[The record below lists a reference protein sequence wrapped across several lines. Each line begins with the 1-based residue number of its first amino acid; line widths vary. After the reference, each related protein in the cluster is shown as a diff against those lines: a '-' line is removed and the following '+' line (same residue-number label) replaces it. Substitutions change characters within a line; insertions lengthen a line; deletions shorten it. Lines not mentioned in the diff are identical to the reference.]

1 MKKWIT
7 IISLITIIGFAF
19 YIFTEAKHL
28 DTGYIISVTDNNIWL
43 VRDSEENIQG
53 KTEKD
58 LREIYK
64 FKGTFYDTTRI
75 PTFTKE
81 RLQVGQKLRVLS
93 DGISDKSSPSQ
104 NEATFIFI
112 SAS

>member
-7 IISLITIIGFAF
+7 IISLIAIIGFAF

-28 DTGYIISVTDNNIWL
+28 DTGYIISVTENDIWL

-53 KTEKD
+53 KTERE

-81 RLQVGQKLRVLS
+81 SLQVGQKVRVFS
-93 DGISDKSSPSQ
+93 DGIGYGSAPGQD
-104 NEATFIFI
+104 EATFLFI
-112 SAS
+112 LK